1 MIDRVNGV
9 PCLTK
14 GDVHTAFQQNEK
26 VTGTVSLTEE
36 DKASL
41 WSSLWRDPSPSS
53 QNLCPIPAIGLT
65 AEYTWQTLLSS
76 SLAKTTDGHPGAERF
91 LLP

>member
-36 DKASL
+36 DKASFVVL
-41 WSSLWRDPSPSS
+41 FVGEIHHRLHKIFAQSP
-53 QNLCPIPAIGLT
+53 Q
-65 AEYTWQTLLSS
+65 
-76 SLAKTTDGHPGAERF
+76 
-91 LLP
+91 